1 MPPLDS
7 HVMRRLVGAARVGRL
22 ATVDPDGRPNPVP
35 FVFAVEDDLLVSAV
49 DRKPKRS
56 RDLRRLANIRER
68 PDVAVLIDHYDED
81 WERIW
86 WVRLR
91 GRGRVVEEGPERD
104 RALAMLA
111 AKYPQ
116 YVEDPP
122 DGPAI
127 LIAVDDWKG
136 WSADTMT
143 A

>member
-1 MPPLDS
+1 MPSLDP
-7 HVMRRLVGAARVGRL
+7 HVMRRLVSAARVARL
-22 ATVDPDGRPNPVP
+22 VTMDPDQRPNPVP

-56 RDLRRLANIRER
+56 RDLRRLANIRDR
-68 PDVAVLIDHYDED
+68 PDVAVLVDHYDED

-91 GRGRVVEEGPERD
+91 GRGRVVEDGPERD
-104 RALAMLA
+104 RALAILA
-111 AKYPQ
+111 GKYRQ
-116 YVEDPP
+116 YRDDPP

-127 LIAVDDWKG
+127 LIEIADWRG

-143 A
+143 G

>member
-1 MPPLDS
+1 MPSLDP
-7 HVMRRLVGAARVGRL
+7 HVMRRLVSAARVGRL
-22 ATVDPDGRPNPVP
+22 ATVDPNGRPNLVP
-35 FVFAVEDDLLVSAV
+35 FVFAVEDDVLVSAV

-56 RDLRRLANIRER
+56 RDLRRLANIRDR
-68 PDVAVLIDHYDED
+68 PDVAVLIDHYEED

-111 AKYPQ
+111 GKYRQ
-116 YVEDPP
+116 YRDDPP

-127 LIAVDDWKG
+127 LIDLADWRG

-143 A
+143 G